1 MESELPMMSL
11 AGSVFST
18 ACTAYFW
25 FVKARRERPDLS
37 AHLLQHE
44 FFLSLGKSDTRLI
57 GCSLGIIYANNSI
70 LPDAV
75 LGLRLWVR
83 TTAGDWK
90 LMQDL
95 ICDSSTALPLNVPP
109 QQTCLLRLTGQLHF
123 DRDADLEDESNI
135 AGAYLR
141 QHVAAPREFKLETL
155 GLNDHV
161 ATETMRIDP
170 AETAAES
177 FRVRTA
183 A

>member
-1 MESELPMMSL
+1 MPSEFSYFSL
-11 AGSVFST
+11 AGSAFST

-25 FVKARRERPDLS
+25 FVKARRERPDVS

-44 FFLSLGKSDTRLI
+44 FFLSLGNTDTRLI
-57 GCSLGIIYANNSI
+57 GSSVGIIYANNSI

-83 TTAGDWK
+83 TTDGGWK
-90 LMQDL
+90 LMEDV
-95 ICDSSTALPLNVPP
+95 ICDAATPLPLNLPP
-109 QQTCLLRLTGQLHF
+109 QQTSLLRLTGQLHF
-123 DRDADLEDESNI
+123 QLDAELESESNI

-141 QHVAAPREFKLETL
+141 EHVAAPREFKLETL

-161 ATETMRIDP
+161 SSEIMRIDP
-170 AETAAES
+170 GETAAES

>member
-1 MESELPMMSL
+1 MPSDISMMSL
-11 AGSVFST
+11 AGSAFST

-44 FFLSLGKSDTRLI
+44 FFLSLGKTDTRLI
-57 GCSLGIIYANNSI
+57 GCTLGVIYANNSI

-75 LGLRLWVR
+75 LGLRLWVK
-83 TTAGDWK
+83 TTSGGWK
-90 LMQDL
+90 LMEDV
-95 ICDSSTALPLNVPP
+95 ICDSSTALPLNLPP
-109 QQTCLLRLTGQLHF
+109 QQTCLLRLTGQLHYA
-123 DRDADLEDESNI
+123 RDAELENESNI
-135 AGAYLR
+135 AAAYLR
-141 QHVAAPREFKLETL
+141 EHVAVPREFKLETL

-161 ATETMRIDP
+161 STEIMRINP
-170 AETAAES
+170 HETAAES

>member
-1 MESELPMMSL
+1 MESEFSVVSL
-11 AGSVFST
+11 AGSAFST

-37 AHLLQHE
+37 AHLLDHE
-44 FFLSLGKSDTRLI
+44 FFLSLGKSETRLV
-57 GCSLGIIYANNSI
+57 GCTLGIIYANNSI

-75 LGLRLWVR
+75 LGLRVWVR
-83 TTAGDWK
+83 TTDGGWK
-90 LMQDL
+90 LTEDV
-95 ICDSSTALPLNVPP
+95 ICDSSTALPLNLPP

-123 DRDADLEDESNI
+123 PRDAELEGESSI
-135 AGAYLR
+135 AGGYLKR
-141 QHVAAPREFKLETL
+141 HLAAPREFKVETL

-161 ATETMRIDP
+161 STEVMRIDP
-170 AETAAES
+170 NESAAES

>member
-1 MESELPMMSL
+1 MPTEFTYVSL

-37 AHLLQHE
+37 AHLLDHQ
-44 FFLSLGKSDTRLI
+44 FFLSLGQKETRLI
-57 GCSLGIIYANNSI
+57 GCNLGIIYANNSI

-75 LGLRLWVR
+75 LGLRLWVK
-83 TTAGDWK
+83 TTCGDWK
-90 LMQDL
+90 LMQDV
-95 ICDSSTALPLNVPP
+95 ICDSSTALPLNLPP

-123 DRDADLEDESNI
+123 GRDERLEAESNI
-135 AGAYLR
+135 TAAYL
-141 QHVAAPREFKLETL
+141 QEHVAGPREFKLETL

-161 ATETMRIDP
+161 ATEIMRMDP
-170 AETAAES
+170 GESAAET

>member
-1 MESELPMMSL
+1 MDWDFSYVSL
-11 AGSVFST
+11 TGSAFST

-44 FFLSLGKSDTRLI
+44 FFLSLGQSDTRLI
-57 GCSLGIIYANNSI
+57 GCTVGIIYANNSI

-83 TTAGDWK
+83 TTNGGWK
-90 LMQDL
+90 LMDDV
-95 ICDSSTALPLNVPP
+95 ICDSATALPLNLPP

-123 DRDADLEDESNI
+123 ERDARLESESNI
-135 AGAYLR
+135 AGGYLR

-161 ATETMRIDP
+161 STEFMRVAPD
-170 AETAAES
+170 ESAAES